1 MNKHKL
7 RFTFISIMLL
17 FAFNTLWAQDDYSFY
32 LQRAQQRL
40 SEGDCIRA
48 EQSYNTYKDLTGKT
62 DATVERG
69 IRDCQSNNG
78 VQKPFVSKPVEPFTV
93 SYIVKKNTFSLER
106 KDNAVAREMLV
117 DKIASGAIIKGF
129 RIDVWIGPD
138 ISSEH
143 TNDLAYAYGNAIEKD
158 IVTLLKKCGKDPK
171 EYLFETNAHGVDWNT
186 FLFLVENSNISDK
199 NAIVYQLNNSSDK
212 EDTIEALVSIYPQ
225 LEKEILPLL
234 RRVQVYVY

>member
-1 MNKHKL
+1 MKAFVKL
-7 RFTFISIMLL
+7 VLTIALMVFSRTIF
-17 FAFNTLWAQDDYSFY
+17 AQDDYDFY
-32 LQRAQQRL
+32 LQKARQRL

-48 EQSYNTYKDLTGKT
+48 EQSYNTYKDLTGKS

-78 VQKPFVSKPVEPFTV
+78 VQKPFISKPVEPFTV

-158 IVTLLKKCGKDPK
+158 IITLLKKCGRNPK
-171 EYLFETNAHGVDWNT
+171 EYLFEANAHGVDWET
-186 FLFLVENSNISDK
+186 FLFFVENSTIKDK
-199 NAIVYQLNNSSDK
+199 YAIMNQLNNSNDK
-212 EDTIEALVSIYPQ
+212 EVTLEELVALYPEF
-225 LEKEILPLL
+225 EKEIMPLL